1 MEEVKQFVNILE
13 INSLSVVVTVVRVGT
28 HVPDFFFYVPDFIGN
43 AFNFLRNVCL
53 ALLPTF

>member
-28 HVPDFFFYVPDFIGN
+28 HVPDFFFM
-43 AFNFLRNVCL
+43 FLIL
-53 ALLPTF
+53 